1 MNPDTDSGSEFG
13 NEFAEP
19 VANDV
24 VIDTRLADTLEWI
37 AKSASRYAFRAEDTE
52 LDGIGDR
59 PDLRY
64 VIERAAAAGE
74 ISAEHVAAALAD
86 TLQAIC
92 VVAGDKSL
100 AEFSLAEFSL
110 AEFLRDWVGTTFASV
125 VRLDSPVRALPPS
138 EARFPRFETEP
149 ADESVEVIEVR
160 VTADAAQRVG
170 SLIHNLRREPVGVTA
185 NGSAD
190 DGGVLAEEW
199 TIGAALNA
207 VTDGWEDAEFVSGQE
222 VALLISL
229 PILVITELF
238 DWLDARVCG
247 GLSLSALEFLKAELV
262 PSLLEHFSD
271 EQREAA

>member
-1 MNPDTDSGSEFG
+1 MNSHTDSGSEFG

-37 AKSASRYAFRAEDTE
+37 AKSASRYAFRAEDTD
-52 LDGIGDR
+52 LDAIGDR

-92 VVAGDKSL
+92 VVAGD
-100 AEFSLAEFSL
+100 ESL

-149 ADESVEVIEVR
+149 ADDSVEVIEVR